1 MQHYRSE
8 AYSARGSVGY
18 LLKRAHTLLV
28 DQLEAAVA
36 PGEITAT
43 QWVVLMY
50 LRDGLAI
57 NASDLCVQ
65 LRHDSGALTR
75 VLDQLEARGLV
86 QRERS
91 REDRRAVQL
100 RLTAAGAQTVTAL
113 IPAVVD
119 KLNYALRDFSRAE
132 AAELNRLLTK
142 LIGSLDAGKDPSK
155 DASKSEPERAT

>member
-8 AYSARGSVGY
+8 AYSARSSVGY
-18 LLKRAHTLLV
+18 LLKRAHTLLI

-36 PGEITAT
+36 AREITAT
-43 QWVVLMY
+43 QWVVMMY

-57 NASDLCVQ
+57 NASDLCSQ

-75 VLDQLEARGLV
+75 LIDQLEARGLV

-100 RLTAAGAQTVTAL
+100 RLTDAGLATLASL
-113 IPAVVD
+113 LPKVVD
-119 KLNYALRDFSRAE
+119 KLNFTLRDFTRAE
-132 AAELNRLLTK
+132 ATELNRLLTK
-142 LIGSLDAGKDPSK
+142 LITSLEA
-155 DASKSEPERAT
+155 ASSQPGAAA